1 MGVGGVDYDGSMMR
15 LLRPAARGLVSL
27 TLLLGL
33 LPAHAQAPAATTDAP
48 PAPAAPPAQ
57 SALTAELFYELLLG
71 ELNASA
77 GERATGYALIL
88 DAAIKAKDPLLFQRA
103 VEIALQSRS
112 PDAALRAA
120 RAWRDSLPESREAN
134 RFLLQILVASN
145 RLMEAV
151 EPLRAEIAS
160 SPTMERN
167 AAILAVPRVFG
178 RAPDKKVALQAVE
191 AALDGYLADKT
202 TGAAAW
208 ASVGRMRVLAGD
220 KAGALEAARR
230 GQDIEPG
237 AQAPAVLALEMF
249 GRSQPM
255 AEQIIRQQLRTSP
268 SPEMQHAY
276 ARALLDEM
284 RYAEAMAQLDELT
297 TRSPDF
303 ADGWLLLG
311 TLQAQDGRTEQAQAS
326 LQRFLTLAEPLPAT
340 EQRKRAMNQAYL
352 ALAQTAEKRKD
363 FAGAEAWLARIDNA
377 EEMLAAQNRRAS
389 LLARQGRLDEARA
402 LVRALPERNEGDAR
416 MKLNAEVQLLR
427 DAKRYQEAYD
437 LVQKALERQ
446 PNDTDL
452 LYEQAMVAE
461 RLERL
466 DEMERLLRRL
476 IELRPDYHHAY
487 NALGYSL
494 ADRNVRLDEAKRL
507 IQKALEI
514 VPNDPYIADSL
525 GWVEFRLGNRAE
537 AERILLD
544 AFKAKPDA
552 EIAAHLGEVLWT
564 GGQRERALA
573 IWREGLDLNADNETL
588 RTTLKRLRVPGL
600 P

>member
-1 MGVGGVDYDGSMMR
+1 MKR

-33 LPAHAQAPAATTDAP
+33 LPAHAQAPAATGEDSSSSP
-48 PAPAAPPAQ
+48 PAS

-71 ELNASA
+71 ELNASG

-103 VEIALQSRS
+103 VELALQSRS

-120 RAWRDSLPESREAN
+120 RAWRDTLPQSREAN
-134 RFLLQILVASN
+134 RFLLQIMVAAN
-145 RLMEAV
+145 RVLESV
-151 EPLRAEIAS
+151 EPLRSEIAS
-160 SPTMERN
+160 SPPMERN
-167 AAILAVPRVFG
+167 AAILAVPRVYA
-178 RAPDKKVALQAVE
+178 RVPDKKLALQAVE
-191 AALDGYLADKT
+191 QALQGYLQDQT
-202 TGAAAW
+202 TGASAW
-208 ASVGRMRVLAGD
+208 TSLGRMRLLAGD
-220 KAGALEAARR
+220 TAGALDAARR
-230 GQDIEPG
+230 GQEVEPG
-237 AQAPAVLALEMF
+237 AQPPAILALEMF
-249 GRSQPM
+249 GRSQPQ
-255 AEQIIRQQLRTSP
+255 AEVIVKRQLQASP
-268 SPEMQHAY
+268 SPEMQLAY

-284 RYAEAMAQLDELT
+284 RYAEALAQLEDLT

-303 ADGWLLLG
+303 PDGWLVLG
-311 TLQAQDGRTEQAQAS
+311 TVQAQDSRPEQAEVS
-326 LQRFLTLAEPLPAT
+326 LKRFLDLAQPLPESEA
-340 EQRKRAMNQAYL
+340 RKRAMNQAYL

-363 FAGAEAWLARIDNA
+363 FAAAEGWLGRIDNA
-377 EEMLAAQNRRAS
+377 EELLAAQSRRAS
-389 LLARQGRLDEARA
+389 LLARQGKLEEARA
-402 LVRALPERNEGDAR
+402 LIRGLPERNEAEAR
-416 MKLNAEVQLLR
+416 GKLNAEVQLLR
-427 DAKRYQEAYD
+427 EAKRYQEAYD
-437 LVQKALERQ
+437 RLQQALQRE

-461 RLERL
+461 KLDRL

-514 VPNDPYIADSL
+514 VPNDPFIADSL

-537 AERILLD
+537 AEKILQQ
-544 AFKAKPDA
+544 AFQTKPDA

-573 IWREGLDLNADNETL
+573 IWREGLGLNADNETL

-600 P
+600 Q